1 MKLRKCS
8 FLYHVTFF
16 VLGEEYMTEC
26 KDMAMHDIQSVTNAQ
41 KAQILMNALPYIKKY
56 SGKIVVVKY
65 GGNAMVNE
73 SLKRAVMGD
82 IVLLNLIGI
91 KVVLVHG
98 GGPHIKEV
106 LDRVGI
112 ESKFIDGL
120 RVTDAETMKIVQ
132 MVLAGQVNKDLV
144 SLIGSMGGNAI
155 GLCGLDDRMIR
166 VRKQSDDLGFVGK
179 ITSLDVEIIQDNLDK
194 GYIPVIATIGTDK
207 NGQAY
212 NINADTAAA
221 EIAGALNAECMVS
234 MTNIDGVLR
243 DKDDPSSL
251 ITDLTLAQ
259 ADELKKEGVIAG
271 GMIPKVQCCIDA
283 IQAGVKK
290 VFIVNG
296 MVPHAILIEL
306 LTEEGLGTMFV
317 NKYSEGR

>member
-1 MKLRKCS
+1 M
-8 FLYHVTFF
+8 
-16 VLGEEYMTEC
+16 
-26 KDMAMHDIQSVTNAQ
+26 QSVTNAQ

-259 ADELKKEGVIAG
+259 ADQLKKEGVIAG

>member
-1 MKLRKCS
+1 
-8 FLYHVTFF
+8 
-16 VLGEEYMTEC
+16 
-26 KDMAMHDIQSVTNAQ
+26 MHDIQSVTNAQ

-179 ITSLDVEIIQDNLDK
+179 ITSLDVEIIKDNLDK

-251 ITDLTLAQ
+251 IADLTLAQ
-259 ADELKKEGVIAG
+259 ADVLKQEGIIAG